1 METWEIIFI
10 CATIGSVVV
19 LEIAKALYILWLSDA
34 NGHEPSRE
42 SSRLK
47 PHYGPAF
54 QPNASG
60 KRSLAENKCPTTR

>member
-19 LEIAKALYILWLSDA
+19 IEIAKALYILWPSGA
-34 NGHEPSRE
+34 NGHQPAHEG
-42 SSRLK
+42 SRLK
-47 PHYGPAF
+47 PHYGPTF

-60 KRSLAENKCPTTR
+60 ERSLAENKCPTTR